1 MTLKMFGIIASL
13 SAAALT
19 LSAGDAFARGGG
31 SGGGRGGVA
40 AAPFV
45 RGAGPIGPRPFA
57 HHQLRRGFA
66 NGFWPG
72 GFYYGDESYGAPL
85 ASAGVPLTNDV
96 NYTYTY
102 KQDVPWDWAHRYPP
116 NVLPSDRQYV
126 PSCSNEPVTVPGR
139 SGEQT
144 VNVIRCY

>member
-1 MTLKMFGIIASL
+1 MTPKMFGVIASL

-19 LSAGDAFARGGG
+19 LSADESFARGGR
-31 SGGGRGGVA
+31 GGGAV

-45 RGAGPIGPRPFA
+45 RAGVPLAGRPFA

-66 NGFWPG
+66 SGFWPAG
-72 GFYYGDESYGAPL
+72 GFYYGGGPYSEPL
-85 ASAGVPLTNDV
+85 VDNSLPLTNDV

-102 KQDVPWDWAHRYPP
+102 KQDVPWDWAHRFPP
-116 NVLPSDRQYV
+116 AVNPSDRQYV